1 MEGFPRQCF
10 RHAFGL
16 RAIAPEHDNACVV
29 IFHRQAPIIL
39 RLFHLPHVFARFDAA
54 EGQIAGVRDGIG
66 RELLRVTG
74 VTLAGLGTG
83 RGGGMGRRVS
93 DRFGRGWTP
102 AAPWGRYGTDRIT

>member
-39 RLFHLPHVFARFDAA
+39 RLARFDAA

-83 RGGGMGRRVS
+83 RGGGMGRRV
-93 DRFGRGWTP
+93 
-102 AAPWGRYGTDRIT
+102 